1 MPQDTTTVSAK
12 LESDST
18 LATEFEEYRD
28 ANGMTSKSEA
38 VRHLLRAGLEQE
50 QSKQADGD
58 DADSTASGQ
67 SSGKSATD
75 PDISINLL
83 RGNEPILFGL
93 AYLFGAGD
101 FRTATQSIAGPFW
114 GQLLFA
120 GIGVV
125 IFASMMPMFISA
137 VLDVSQGLIDSV
149 RQSRDDDADANASG
163 VQG

>member
-1 MPQDTTTVSAK
+1 MPQETKTVSAK
-12 LESDST
+12 LEADST

-50 QSKQADGD
+50 QSQQTD
-58 DADSTASGQ
+58 DDAADSTASGQ
-67 SSGKSATD
+67 SAGKSATD

-83 RGNEPILFGL
+83 RGNVPVLFAL
-93 AYLFGAGD
+93 AFVIRPEG
-101 FRTATQSIAGPFW
+101 FRSVTQSVAGPFW
-114 GQLLFA
+114 GSLLFA

-125 IFASMMPMFISA
+125 IFASMMPMFVRA
-137 VLDVSQGLIDSV
+137 LLDVSQRLIDSV
-149 RQSRDDDADANASG
+149 RQIREDDADASVSG